1 QSSSTQTTFL
11 PAKKTPKTDY
21 SFIER
26 PEPRPIK
33 YDDDDDDDDY
43 HSDRRSP
50 PIPRQ
55 PTPRVIYDDTYDIIL
70 HQYI

>member
-1 QSSSTQTTFL
+1 
-11 PAKKTPKTDY
+11 
-21 SFIER
+21 
-26 PEPRPIK
+26 
-33 YDDDDDDDDY
+33 DDDDDDDY

-70 HQYI
+70 HQYIKCRTPSNSPPRRETVDYVYDGHYP